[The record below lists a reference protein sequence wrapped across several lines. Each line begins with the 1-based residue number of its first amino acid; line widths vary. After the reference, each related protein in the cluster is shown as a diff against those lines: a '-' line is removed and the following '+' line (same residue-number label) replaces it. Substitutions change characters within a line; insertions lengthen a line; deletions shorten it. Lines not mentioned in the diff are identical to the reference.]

1 MKLSKNALL
10 GALVVGGLFAV
21 AAPASADYR
30 YGRYYNNRAEIRSD
44 RSELFN
50 DRRELHRDLRNGASR
65 AEIAQDR
72 REIRDDLR
80 ELGQD
85 RRDWRYDRWAH
96 RTWWWGW

>member
-21 AAPASADYR
+21 ASPAAADYR
-30 YGRYYNNRAEIRSD
+30 HGRDYNNRAEIRND
-44 RSELFN
+44 RRELFN
-50 DRRELHRDLRNGASR
+50 DRLELRRYLRNGASR

-72 REIRDDLR
+72 REIRGDLR

-85 RRDWRYDRWAH
+85 RRDWHYDRWGH
-96 RTWWWGW
+96 RTWWGW

>member
-30 YGRYYNNRAEIRSD
+30 YGRYYNNRAEVRSNL
-44 RSELFN
+44 RELYN
-50 DRRELHRDLRNGASR
+50 DRLELRRDLRNGASR
-65 AEIAQDR
+65 AEIARDR

-80 ELGQD
+80 ELRDD
-85 RRDWRYDRWAH
+85 RRDWRNDRWGY
-96 RTWWWGW
+96 RSWWGW

>member
-1 MKLSKNALL
+1 MKLSKKALL

-30 YGRYYNNRAEIRSD
+30 HGRYYNNRAEIRSD
-44 RSELFN
+44 LRELYN
-50 DRRELHRDLRNGASR
+50 DRLELRRDLRNGASR

-80 ELGQD
+80 ELRQD
-85 RRDWRYDRWAH
+85 NGGWRSDSWRYRN
-96 RTWWWGW
+96 WWGW